1 MHYLYKK
8 DLLET
13 DIEKVETLANQF
25 ISVFTK
31 ESNTELDLLDPTMS
45 NNSIS
50 VVFSESIMLKETSK
64 SYYKQIPWFK

>member
-45 NNSIS
+45 INSIS